1 MGIALGQPGL
11 VLEGRLKSVG
21 VRGRM
26 EAVGPKSEAQ
36 LLEEG
41 CLPPGGIRRLWLRVA
56 DPGGVCS
63 RSLNH
68 VTLHF
73 RSNEK
78 QKSGRYG

>member
-1 MGIALGQPGL
+1 
-11 VLEGRLKSVG
+11 
-21 VRGRM
+21 M

-41 CLPPGGIRRLWLRVA
+41 CLAPGGILRLWPRVA
-56 DPGGVCS
+56 EPGAVCS
-63 RSLNH
+63 RSLHH